1 MSEKRFS
8 PRPPPRGRATGVPPR
23 FTPAPAT
30 IAGHESRSE
39 RPGGSGRRAL
49 PKPGLVRISAGRWK
63 GRRLPVPAGARPTS
77 ARAREALFDI
87 VAQSLHAASVLDLYA
102 GSGALGLEAVSR
114 GAARA
119 VLVEEESSLLSRTV
133 ASLQGASG
141 QVRLLCEPAWTAIA
155 RLRGEGVF
163 FDLIF
168 SDPPYGTEDA
178 LEQEAGSLLLPGGL
192 LILQRDRGA
201 PSRDVEGL
209 ALVSRREYG
218 RNVFLFYA
226 AVASRSE

>member
-1 MSEKRFS
+1 M
-8 PRPPPRGRATGVPPR
+8 
-23 FTPAPAT
+23 
-30 IAGHESRSE
+30 
-39 RPGGSGRRAL
+39 
-49 PKPGLVRISAGRWK
+49 PKPSLVRISAGRWK

-87 VAQSLHAASVLDLYA
+87 IAQSVRAASVLDLYA

-119 VLVEEESSLLSRTV
+119 VLVEEKPSLLSSTV
-133 ASLQGASG
+133 ASLQDAGP
-141 QVRLLCEPAWTAIA
+141 QVRLLGEPARTAIV
-155 RLRGEGVF
+155 RLRGEGVL

-168 SDPPYGTEDA
+168 SDPPYGAEDA
-178 LEQEAGSLLLPGGL
+178 LEREAASLLVPGGL

-201 PSRDVEGL
+201 PSGEIEGL

-226 AVASRSE
+226 AVASGF